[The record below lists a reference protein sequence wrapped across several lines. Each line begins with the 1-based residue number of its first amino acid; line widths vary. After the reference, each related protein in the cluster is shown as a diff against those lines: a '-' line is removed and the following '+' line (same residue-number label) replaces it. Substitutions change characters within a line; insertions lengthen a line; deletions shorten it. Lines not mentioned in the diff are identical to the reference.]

1 MVEATKERRPTER
14 LTTASERRFVLLG
27 TIVAMVI
34 TSIPYV
40 VGTILSDEER
50 VFSGFVYAIS
60 DCTSYI
66 AKMRQG
72 AEGAWLFHIPYTPE
86 THPGAVFFLF
96 HRLLGKV
103 AALLPGGN
111 LTQKLIWVYHAARV
125 AFGAGLLVT
134 IYRFLALLTR
144 RVEVR
149 RLAWVLVTYGG
160 GLGWL
165 LVTLGKSNWLGSTP
179 LDFILPEG
187 FTFLVLFAFPHIA
200 LARTLLLTGL
210 MALMEAWLP
219 TTTDQPDSR
228 EAGRPGLARVAGSIQ
243 APQWRAA
250 GLAGLAWL
258 LMGVVVPFYVA
269 VAWAVMGSVWAV
281 LCVRRRRVA
290 WTEAALGFI
299 AGLLSAPMVIYSVW
313 RFSSHP
319 VYAAWAAQ
327 NQVLSPHPAHYLAAY
342 GLPLALGMAAVP
354 EAWRAAWAAWLP
366 VVWIAVVPF
375 LAYVPFN
382 LQRRLTEAIQVPLY
396 LLAAEGLRRIT
407 CVEGDLP
414 RLRWRLAALA
424 VLLVLVPTNVMLL
437 TRTTE
442 ALGDRP
448 SPIYRD
454 RAEAT
459 VLDQLAQRV
468 NDNDVI
474 LGSYESGNTIPSRVG
489 ARVFVGHGAESYRAA
504 EKRDEVAR
512 FFDGSTDDGWRR
524 NLLKRYG
531 VDYVFWGPEERTLGS
546 FDPRA
551 APYLRQRHKQ
561 GAYAV
566 FQVEL

>member
-1 MVEATKERRPTER
+1 MVEATKRRRPAER

-40 VGTILSDEER
+40 VGAMLSDDER

-86 THPGAVFFLF
+86 PHPGALFFLF

-111 LTQKLIWVYHAARV
+111 LTQRLVWVYHGARV

-134 IYRFLALLTR
+134 IYRFLARLTR

-149 RLAWVLVTYGG
+149 RLAWLLVTFGG
-160 GLGWL
+160 GMGWL
-165 LVTLGKSNWLGSTP
+165 LVTLGQSDWLGSTP

-187 FTFLVLFAFPHIA
+187 FTFLVLLAFPHIA

-219 TTTDQPDSR
+219 TTTDQLESG
-228 EAGRPGLARVAGSIQ
+228 EAVRRGLTRIAGSIQ
-243 APQWRAA
+243 APQWRATA
-250 GLAGLAWL
+250 LAGLAWL

-269 VAWAVMGSVWAV
+269 VAWAVTGSVWAV
-281 LCVRRRRVA
+281 LCMRQRRVA
-290 WTEAALGFI
+290 WTKAALGSI
-299 AGLLSAPMVIYSVW
+299 AGLLSAPIVIYSVW

-327 NQVLSPHPAHYLAAY
+327 NKVLSPHPAHYLAAY
-342 GLPLALGMAAVP
+342 GLPLALGIAAVP
-354 EAWRAAWAAWLP
+354 GAWRGAWPVWLP
-366 VVWIAVVPF
+366 VVWVGVVPF

-407 CVEGDLP
+407 GGAGDLP
-414 RLRWRLAALA
+414 RLRWRLAALG
-424 VLLVLVPTNVMLL
+424 VLLLLVPTNVMLL

-454 RAEAT
+454 RAET
-459 VLDQLAQRV
+459 IVLDQLAKRV
-468 NDNDVI
+468 NNNDVI
-474 LGSYESGNTIPSRVG
+474 LASYESGNYIPSRVG

-524 NLLKRYG
+524 DLLERYG
-531 VDYVFWGPEERTLGS
+531 VGYVFWGPEERALGS
-546 FDPRA
+546 FDARA
-551 APYLRQRHKQ
+551 VPYLRQRHEQ

-566 FQVEL
+566 FEVEL